1 MIITEPNLLKD
12 IKAGIANPV
21 EVEKYLLNNFSA
33 PALAHELAD
42 YILEAQATQK
52 IVIPL
57 DQFLSHF
64 RIQGLRL
71 DKDGNLIKETRGQ
84 YSKKKE

>member
-1 MIITEPNLLKD
+1 MIITDQNLLKD
-12 IKAGIANPV
+12 IRAGVANPV

-42 YILEAQATQK
+42 YILEAQATK
-52 IVIPL
+52 PIVVT
-57 DQFLSHF
+57 QSEFFSHF

-71 DKDGNLIKETRGQ
+71 DKDGNLVKEPRGN
-84 YSKKKE
+84 YSKKEK

>member
-1 MIITEPNLLKD
+1 MIITDQNLLKD

-42 YILEAQATQK
+42 YILEAQASKPVVLTQAE
-52 IVIPL
+52 
-57 DQFLSHF
+57 FFSHF
-64 RIQGLRL
+64 RIQGLKL
-71 DKDGNLIKETRGQ
+71 DKDGNLVRENRGN
-84 YSKKKE
+84 YSKKEK

>member
-12 IKAGIANPV
+12 IRAGIANPV

-42 YILEAQATQK
+42 YILEAQATK
-52 IVIPL
+52 PIVL
-57 DQFLSHF
+57 TRQQLMAHV
-64 RIQGLRL
+64 RIQGFRW
-71 DKDGNLIKETRGQ
+71 DADGALVPETRGKF
-84 YSKKKE
+84 SKKDL

>member
-33 PALAHELAD
+33 PALAHELARYVISD
-42 YILEAQATQK
+42 DVSKPITLSQAQ
-52 IVIPL
+52 
-57 DQFLSHF
+57 FFSHF
-64 RIQGLRL
+64 KIQGYRFV
-71 DKDGNLIKETRGQ
+71 DGKLIEETRGQ
-84 YSKKKE
+84 YSKKKD

>member
-42 YILEAQATQK
+42 YILEAQATK
-52 IVIPL
+52 PIVVT
-57 DQFLSHF
+57 QSEFFSHF

-71 DKDGNLIKETRGQ
+71 DKDGNLVRETRGKF
-84 YSKKKE
+84 SKKDL

>member
-12 IKAGIANPV
+12 IRAGIANPV

-42 YILEAQATQK
+42 YILEAQATK
-52 IVIPL
+52 PIVL
-57 DQFLSHF
+57 TRQQLMAHV
-64 RIQGLRL
+64 RIQGFRW
-71 DKDGNLIKETRGQ
+71 DADGALVPETRGKS
-84 YSKKKE
+84 SKKDL

>member
-1 MIITEPNLLKD
+1 MIITDQNLLKD
-12 IKAGIANPV
+12 IRAGIANPV

-42 YILEAQATQK
+42 YILEAQASQK
-52 IVIPL
+52 IVIPI

-64 RIQGLRL
+64 RIQGLKL
-71 DKDGNLIKETRGQ
+71 DKDGNLVRETRGN
-84 YSKKKE
+84 YSKKEK

>member
-1 MIITEPNLLKD
+1 MIITDQNLLKD
-12 IKAGIANPV
+12 IKAGVANPV

-42 YILEAQATQK
+42 YILEAQATK
-52 IVIPL
+52 PIVVT
-57 DQFLSHF
+57 QAEFFSHF

-71 DKDGNLIKETRGQ
+71 KDGNLVKEPRGN
-84 YSKKKE
+84 YSKKEK

>member
-1 MIITEPNLLKD
+1 MLITDSTILKD

-42 YILEAQATQK
+42 YILEAQASKPVVLTQAE
-52 IVIPL
+52 
-57 DQFLSHF
+57 FFSHF
-64 RIQGLRL
+64 RIQGLKL
-71 DKDGNLIKETRGQ
+71 DKDGNLVRENRGN
-84 YSKKKE
+84 YSKKV

>member
-1 MIITEPNLLKD
+1 MIITDQNLLKD

-42 YILEAQATQK
+42 YILEAQATRP
-52 IVIPL
+52 IVL
-57 DQFLSHF
+57 TKQQLMAHV
-64 RIQGLRL
+64 RIQGFRWSS
-71 DKDGNLIKETRGQ
+71 DGELIPEARGN
-84 YSKKKE
+84 YSKKEK